1 MFGIK
6 IKLRNQL
13 PLLAFLRTNAAL
25 TIASARAQC
34 LKFLAMLSEKKQNT
48 LTWNKYSM

>member
-34 LKFLAMLSEKKQNT
+34 LKSLATSEFT
-48 LTWNKYSM
+48 VR